1 VSEAESQ
8 PGRCPACA
16 EHPEL
21 EELSDRE
28 VPFLGCTACFG
39 LFVKEDALGQYVCNS
54 AASEEVAK
62 SYDDLLLKA
71 MGEQGGQ
78 SKRRCPECTAPMRR
92 FGFGEA
98 PFMVLDRCED
108 QHGLWLD
115 KKELKKV
122 VRASR
127 AHAVVLGWV
136 PPPGSEDEDAED
148 D

>member
-1 VSEAESQ
+1 VSDSESLQ
-8 PGRCPACA
+8 GHCPACA
-16 EHPEL
+16 DHPEL

-28 VPFLGCTACFG
+28 VPFLGCTKCFG
-39 LFVKEDALGQYVCNS
+39 LFVKEDALGQYVCN
-54 AASEEVAK
+54 AADSEQVGK

-78 SKRRCPECTAPMRR
+78 GKRGCPECSSPMRR

-98 PFMVLDRCED
+98 PFMILDRCEH

-127 AHAVVLGWV
+127 AHAIVLGWA
-136 PPPGSEDEDAED
+136 PPPGAEDEDDEE
-148 D
+148 

>member
-1 VSEAESQ
+1 MSDSESQ
-8 PGRCPACA
+8 QGRCPACA
-16 EHPEL
+16 DHPEL

-28 VPFLGCTACFG
+28 VPFLGCTVCFG
-39 LFVKEDALGQYVCNS
+39 LFVTENALGQYVCNA

-62 SYDDLLLKA
+62 SYDDLLIKA
-71 MGEQGGQ
+71 MNEQGGH
-78 SKRRCPECTAPMRR
+78 SKRLCPECASPMRR

-98 PFMVLDRCED
+98 PFMVLDRCEQ

-136 PPPGSEDEDAED
+136 PPPGAEDEDTDED
-148 D
+148 